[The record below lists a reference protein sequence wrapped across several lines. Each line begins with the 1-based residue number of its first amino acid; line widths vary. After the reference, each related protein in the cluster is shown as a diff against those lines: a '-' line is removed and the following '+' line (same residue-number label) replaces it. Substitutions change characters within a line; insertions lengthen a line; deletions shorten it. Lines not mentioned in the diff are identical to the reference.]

1 LFARDYGGLM
11 SSARS
16 TTARLK
22 FIKTSTF
29 LKYIYNSQFI
39 NIIPLSILLSLLSV
53 NHSDDSFTSYSA
65 VDSKHFDRFKIFMSR
80 LCYLSLI
87 SPFPISLS
95 LRFSSSVVLTSIFPP
110 RSDAVL
116 FFSRV
121 RSATRFVVSQG
132 DERIRKIT
140 GCRSRFCIPR

>member
-95 LRFSSSVVLTSIFPP
+95 PVLLECCLNKHFPP
-110 RSDAVL
+110 AIRRCS
-116 FFSRV
+116 FFFTSSKCDTFR
-121 RSATRFVVSQG
+121 
-132 DERIRKIT
+132 
-140 GCRSRFCIPR
+140 CIARGRTNS